1 MPTLISLFST
11 GHALPPVHADTR
23 KSLSAVRAQQTRG
36 LMDSPGLH
44 VLVERV
50 GGVGLVRHPYCRQDD
65 RHKDNL
71 AVPIVQRGRVV
82 PAVAVQRHVRRN
94 IDAAFAAGPADR
106 SSSSW

>member
-23 KSLSAVRAQQTRG
+23 QSLSAVRAQQTHG
-36 LMDSPGLH
+36 LMDSPGPY

-50 GGVGLVRHPYCRQDD
+50 GGVSFVRHPYCPQDD

-82 PAVAVQRHVRRN
+82 PAVAVQDQIGRN
-94 IDAAFAAGPADR
+94 MDAGFATRPR
-106 SSSSW
+106 